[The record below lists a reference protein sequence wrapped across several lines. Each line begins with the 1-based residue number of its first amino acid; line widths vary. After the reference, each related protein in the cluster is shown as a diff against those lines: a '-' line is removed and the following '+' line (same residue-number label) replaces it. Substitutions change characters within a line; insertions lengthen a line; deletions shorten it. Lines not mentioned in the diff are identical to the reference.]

1 MRDPRQG
8 RSAPRRVGGDGAP
21 DVYCADEQSDV
32 PVDVERWRVL
42 ALDVLSGEGVRG
54 WAEMA
59 LLFVDEPTMSELNGR
74 YMSKQ
79 GPTDVLAFPLDAV
92 DSAPSPG
99 PGAQSRSPERRPVDP
114 SDHPLLLGD
123 VVVCPSVALRQAPS
137 HAGTGDDEMAL
148 LVVHG
153 ILHVLG
159 MDHDT
164 PEATAAMQ
172 RREREHLERRHW
184 GGPAPAGFRHVPE
197 PA

>member
-8 RSAPRRVGGDGAP
+8 RSTPRRVGGEGVP

-32 PVDVERWRVL
+32 PLDAERWRAL
-42 ALDVLSGEGVRG
+42 ALDVLVDEGVRG
-54 WAEMA
+54 WCELA
-59 LLFVDEPTMSELNGR
+59 LLFVDETTMAELNGR
-74 YMSKQ
+74 YMGKQ

-99 PGAQSRSPERRPVDP
+99 PGAQSRAPERRPVDP
-114 SDHPLLLGD
+114 GDHPLLLGD
-123 VVVCPSVALRQAPS
+123 VVVCPAVALRQAAT
-137 HAGTGDDEMAL
+137 HAGTPDDEIAL

-153 ILHVLG
+153 MLHVLG

-164 PEATAAMQ
+164 PEATAAMH
-172 RREREHLERRHW
+172 RREREILERRHW
-184 GGPAPAGFRHVPE
+184 GGPAPDAFRHVPE

>member
-1 MRDPRQG
+1 MRDPRHE
-8 RSAPRRVGGDGAP
+8 RSAPRRVGGDGVL
-21 DVYCADEQSDV
+21 DVYCADEQSEV
-32 PVDVERWRVL
+32 AVDVDRWRAL
-42 ALDVLSGEGVRG
+42 ALDVLADEGVRG
-54 WAEMA
+54 WAELA
-59 LLFVDEPTMSELNGR
+59 LLFVDETTMTELNAR
-74 YMSKQ
+74 YMAKE
-79 GPTDVLAFPLDAV
+79 GATDVLAFPLDAV

-123 VVVCPSVALRQAPS
+123 VVVCPSVANRQAPS
-137 HAGTGDDEMAL
+137 HAGTPDDEIAL

-164 PEATAAMQ
+164 PEAAAVMQ
-172 RREREHLERRHW
+172 RRERELLERRHW
-184 GGPAPAGFRHVPE
+184 NGPAPGKFRHVPE